1 MERVLVT
8 GADGFVA
15 SHLLQELARE
25 WACDITGIGLKDA
38 PSAEVDRLDYIPLDL
53 TEYEPVKDLLEEK
66 LPDVIF
72 HLAAMPSVAQSW
84 DDPWSTYR
92 VNVLGQVNL
101 MEAARR
107 LDLEASFHIA
117 CSSEEYGKVPPED
130 MPMDETKPFNPCS
143 HYAVSKVAQEV
154 LGLMYYEAFSWRV
167 LVTRGFNQC
176 GPGQSSD
183 FAVSSFARQIAEIE
197 AGLRE
202 PVLMVGNLE
211 AKRDFM
217 DVRDTVRA
225 YRMVMEKGRAG
236 AAYNVCSGKARAVA
250 EVLEML
256 LEASG
261 AEIRVERD
269 ACRQRPSDIPL
280 LLGDNTLL
288 TRETGW
294 EPTIPFETTV
304 KDTLDYWRGRLKA

>member
-1 MERVLVT
+1 
-8 GADGFVA
+8 
-15 SHLLQELARE
+15 
-25 WACDITGIGLKDA
+25 
-38 PSAEVDRLDYIPLDL
+38 
-53 TEYEPVKDLLEEK
+53 
-66 LPDVIF
+66 
-72 HLAAMPSVAQSW
+72 
-84 DDPWSTYR
+84 
-92 VNVLGQVNL
+92 
-101 MEAARR
+101 
-107 LDLEASFHIA
+107 
-117 CSSEEYGKVPPED
+117 
-130 MPMDETKPFNPCS
+130 
-143 HYAVSKVAQEV
+143 
-154 LGLMYYEAFSWRV
+154 
-167 LVTRGFNQC
+167 
-176 GPGQSSD
+176 
-183 FAVSSFARQIAEIE
+183 
-197 AGLRE
+197 
-202 PVLMVGNLE
+202 MVGNLE